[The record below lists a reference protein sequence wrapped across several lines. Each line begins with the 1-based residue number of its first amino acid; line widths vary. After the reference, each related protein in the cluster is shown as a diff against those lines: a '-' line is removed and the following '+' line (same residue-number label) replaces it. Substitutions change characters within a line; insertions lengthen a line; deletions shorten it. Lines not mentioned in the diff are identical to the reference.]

1 MFWQL
6 FIWNRVTAKQRNI
19 ALTVTL
25 IIFIGSFVFIF
36 KSSSENYT
44 LDYIF
49 TFCDAYMFFNSFLF
63 FTVFREHFREGR
75 LHWYQYRNFWFGIL
89 YCALLLMG
97 TIMIIYDNR
106 LITLLTMLA
115 LLFLCGIVVFISYIF
130 LILTLKQRKKIEPK
144 N

>member
-49 TFCDAYMFFNSFLF
+49 TFCDAFIFFNLFLF

-75 LHWYQYRNFWFGIL
+75 LHWYQYRNFWSGIL
-89 YCALLLMG
+89 YCALFLMG